1 MGPESKGDV
10 RAEQEAYGTG
20 HMRCAVLVAAVVL
33 ASSLAL
39 APRGEGADDAKPLL
53 GRWESVTRSAGGL
66 GQIMELRADGTMTQ
80 WIAALVELTYRLQ
93 GPQLTTTF
101 RAPSGTSE
109 VQSMTIRFEGDLMIQ
124 REARSGAET
133 TLTRKRAGGAQDPPI
148 VGVWTMPHETGP
160 TAFFLYTPDGR
171 VVFRLPIRAERGRWS
186 ASGDQLTLGPGPG
199 TETTVRYEVLAGQ
212 LVLHDGQI
220 RRAYTRAEIV
230 DYP

>member
-1 MGPESKGDV
+1 MR
-10 RAEQEAYGTG
+10 RAL
-20 HMRCAVLVAAVVL
+20 LVAAVVL
-33 ASSLAL
+33 ASSVAL
-39 APRGEGADDAKPLL
+39 APCREAADDAKPLL

-93 GPQLTTTF
+93 GLQLTTTF

-124 REARSGAET
+124 REPRTGAET
-133 TLTRKRAGGAQDPPI
+133 TLTRKRAGAAQDPPI